1 MRKTKVTRI
10 ILKTRRRVIVLTR
23 GGSPAEDMSSPVEGP
38 DAECDKKDA
47 IERRKENR
55 TNE

>member
-10 ILKTRRRVIVLTR
+10 ILKTRRRVIVLKR
-23 GGSPAEDMSSPVEGP
+23 GGSPAEDTSSPVEGQ

>member
-10 ILKTRRRVIVLTR
+10 ILKTRRRVILR
-23 GGSPAEDMSSPVEGP
+23 WSGGSPAADASAPGEVP
-38 DAECDKKDA
+38 DPGRDKKGTMQP
-47 IERRKENR
+47 RKENR